1 MYFRPAELREVGMQ
15 IVISHR
21 SGGMCDTLRLYS
33 DLHETNE
40 LERDAQ
46 DVVGG
51 SESLGHSN
59 TRWDDPT
66 LGEPVTFSNDNTDT
80 NEYVEE
86 YLDRL
91 YHGEVA
97 NDEEG
102 PADVAAELLSR
113 SSADVTV
120 VHVNGVHHLPVL
132 TCDCRGSAQVSL
144 DLSYHRL
151 LLTTF
156 TKLSTMF
163 TMAVLNDFRLAN
175 LECKASAYQYWQRLW
190 RMTKPLEPDQ
200 VVDRY
205 KELLT

>member
-21 SGGMCDTLRLYS
+21 SGGLCDTLRLYS

-40 LERDAQ
+40 VERDAQ

-51 SESLGHSN
+51 SESLGHGN
-59 TRWDDPT
+59 NRRDDPT
-66 LGEPVTFSNDNTDT
+66 VGEPVTFSTDNTDT
-80 NEYVEE
+80 DEYVEE
-86 YLDRL
+86 YVDRL
-91 YHGEVA
+91 YQGDIAE
-97 NDEEG
+97 DEES
-102 PADVAAELLSR
+102 PADDAGELPSR

-132 TCDCRGSAQVSL
+132 TCDCRGSDQVSL
-144 DLSYHRL
+144 DLAYQRFL
-151 LLTTF
+151 PTTF

-175 LECKASAYQYWQRLW
+175 LKCKTSAYQYWQ
-190 RMTKPLEPDQ
+190 
-200 VVDRY
+200 
-205 KELLT
+205 